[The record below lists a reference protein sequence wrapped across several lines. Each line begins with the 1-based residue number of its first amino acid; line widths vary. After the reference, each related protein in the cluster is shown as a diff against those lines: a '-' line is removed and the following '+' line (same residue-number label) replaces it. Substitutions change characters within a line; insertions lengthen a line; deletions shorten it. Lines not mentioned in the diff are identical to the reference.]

1 MTCLFC
7 VSLCRVV
14 NALVKCVFMLLI
26 IIECACAVFF
36 PVSLLTVKNKGCQWR
51 WKIVRCFILL
61 ILFTFPHLSA
71 QFRHQRNDS
80 GRYLRQSMRI
90 NAPSMA
96 LSRNFFNGRAC
107 HCQRPLP
114 FRFPLSPS
122 HLLRSRFPSTPLRS
136 RPLNPATGR

>member
-1 MTCLFC
+1 
-7 VSLCRVV
+7 
-14 NALVKCVFMLLI
+14 MLLI
-26 IIECACAVFF
+26 IIECAVFF
-36 PVSLLTVKNKGCQWR
+36 PVSLLTVKNKGCQWQ

-96 LSRNFFNGRAC
+96 LSRNFFSMGERATVRGLSLFASLSLL
-107 HCQRPLP
+107 HTFLEVGSHPLLLEVG
-114 FRFPLSPS
+114 PLIQ
-122 HLLRSRFPSTPLRS
+122 LLGGKRLF
-136 RPLNPATGR
+136 